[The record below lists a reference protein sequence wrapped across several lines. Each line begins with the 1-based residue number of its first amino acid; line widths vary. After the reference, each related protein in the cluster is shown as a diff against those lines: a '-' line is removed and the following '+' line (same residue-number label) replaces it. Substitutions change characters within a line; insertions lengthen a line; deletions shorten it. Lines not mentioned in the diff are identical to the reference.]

1 MTYKRFTLGDSFDSR
16 EAYLELE
23 EIRDEENAIEE
34 EIDDI
39 EDKLNGDDTLTLS
52 EENTLTED
60 LATARE
66 ALEEVQE
73 RKFPL
78 EMMEQ
83 ALESYG
89 FMHGVML
96 VAEDDMTDHVREKT
110 MELIG
115 FDGGRDPVLTDL
127 LNYVDWD
134 QYAEDAQ
141 TNYTYIDADGHD
153 YWALI

>member
-1 MTYKRFTLGDSFDSR
+1 MTYKRFKLGDSFDSR

-34 EIDDI
+34 EIEIIDERLADPDI
-39 EDKLNGDDTLTLS
+39 KETTR
-52 EENTLTED
+52 NTLDAD
-60 LATARE
+60 LGSMRE

-83 ALESYG
+83 ALEHYG
-89 FMHGVML
+89 FMSGVMM
-96 VAEDDMTDHVREKT
+96 VSDDDMKEHVREKT

-127 LNYVDWD
+127 LNYVDWE

-141 TNYTYIDADGHD
+141 TDYTHIDADGHD
-153 YWALI
+153 YYALI